1 MPSCADHSPLSAGGA
16 TLGLH
21 GGGFQSDGGG
31 GGGFGGGST
40 FFNYANGQFLNGLL
54 TVAYELET
62 VRKGEGGFACVA
74 GCEPRPAL
82 KAPVPHVRGPCV
94 AGISTGEQSAKPPPQ
109 RSCLRPSRCCDQRTR
124 AT

>member
-1 MPSCADHSPLSAGGA
+1 MWYGGAALVLSLVGWRAQDYINVLQTGEEDDDHNQLDPSCADHSPLSAGGA

-21 GGGFQSDGGG
+21 GGGFQSDAGG

-74 GCEPRPAL
+74 GCER
-82 KAPVPHVRGPCV
+82 
-94 AGISTGEQSAKPPPQ
+94 
-109 RSCLRPSRCCDQRTR
+109 
-124 AT
+124 

>member
-1 MPSCADHSPLSAGGA
+1 MF
-16 TLGLH
+16 GL
-21 GGGFQSDGGG
+21 GGG

-74 GCEPRPAL
+74 GCER
-82 KAPVPHVRGPCV
+82 
-94 AGISTGEQSAKPPPQ
+94 
-109 RSCLRPSRCCDQRTR
+109 
-124 AT
+124 

>member
-1 MPSCADHSPLSAGGA
+1 MILSSGVPRTTSTSYKRVRRTTTTISSTPADHSPLSAGGA

-74 GCEPRPAL
+74 GCER
-82 KAPVPHVRGPCV
+82 
-94 AGISTGEQSAKPPPQ
+94 
-109 RSCLRPSRCCDQRTR
+109 
-124 AT
+124 